1 MKNFIINNR
10 ALVAEKRAIMII
22 MAVVLIALPT
32 MAQEWQSTS
41 TMQTSGSAYSS
52 QVTEV
57 GATVVESQATTT
69 ANYAPGRP
77 GHIRRETNDD
87 AWGNNQDPGKT
98 DNNPP
103 IGDAMVPLLIMSVVF
118 GGVIALRRKRNAI
131 NN

>member
-10 ALVAEKRAIMII
+10 AIVAEKRIIMII
-22 MAVVLIALPT
+22 MAVVLLALPT
-32 MAQEWQSTS
+32 MAQQQEWQSTS

-77 GHIRRETNDD
+77 GQLRRDIGTNKDGGHTNDD
-87 AWGNNQDPGKT
+87 SSPV
-98 DNNPP
+98 
-103 IGDAMVPLLIMSVVF
+103 GDAMVPLLLMSVVF
-118 GGVIALRRKRNAI
+118 GGVIAVRRKRNAI
-131 NN
+131 SK